1 MKPQTIA
8 DTGTQRVKRPVPR
21 RQPAAPVQ
29 PKVDQAVLSR
39 IELRQIV
46 LSILG

>member
-1 MKPQTIA
+1 MKSQTTA
-8 DTGTQRVKRPVPR
+8 DFGAPRIKRPPPGR
-21 RQPAAPVQ
+21 YPTAPVE